1 MSEVGVRWE
10 EEFGVALFP
19 RISISNQR
27 MKGREGRG
35 RGVST
40 D

>member
-27 MKGREGRG
+27 IKGQGGEGKER
-35 RGVST
+35 
-40 D
+40 